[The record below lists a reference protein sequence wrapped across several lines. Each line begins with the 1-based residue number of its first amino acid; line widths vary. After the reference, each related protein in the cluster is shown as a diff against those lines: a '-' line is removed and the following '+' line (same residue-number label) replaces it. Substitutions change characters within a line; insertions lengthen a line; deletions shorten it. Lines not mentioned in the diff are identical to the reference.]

1 MLGFLSFA
9 QLLSTLGW
17 MVGLGLVAGL
27 LLLVWKGPEL
37 FANPQDRAVR
47 NLAKMAR
54 QAKRHNTIVRYH
66 YGIPFVITH
75 QRRGL
80 VYMLNGEFVSRER
93 LIAALGK
100 DGPDLVYKVEGE
112 ERMSIP
118 NPTRITLLDTPN
130 VKN

>member
-9 QLLSTLGW
+9 QVLTTLGW
-17 MVGLGLVAGL
+17 MAVLGAVAGL

-54 QAKRHNTIVRYH
+54 QAKRHNTVVRYH
-66 YGIPFVITH
+66 YGTPFVITH

-80 VYMLNGEFVSRER
+80 VYMLNGELVSRDQ

-100 DGPDLVYKVEGE
+100 DGPDLVYKVESE

-118 NPTRITLLDTPN
+118 NPTRMTLLDIHDA
-130 VKN
+130 KG

>member
-1 MLGFLSFA
+1 
-9 QLLSTLGW
+9 
-17 MVGLGLVAGL
+17 MVGLGMVAGL

-118 NPTRITLLDTPN
+118 NPTRITLLDPPKI
-130 VKN
+130 KN